1 MKIAKLDLPDSAIEF
16 LHSQGFEKLYP
27 PQADSVKSGLMDG
40 KNILVSAPTA
50 SGKTLIAMLAMLSHL
65 SKNNS
70 DNNNDDSNHN
80 GIGKKVIYLSPLRAL
95 AAEKFTEFKKLEKI
109 SLGKKI
115 KVGIST
121 GDFENLEKNLEKN
134 NILILTNEKMDS
146 IIRHGAE
153 WIEDIG
159 LVISDEVHLI
169 GDESRGPTLE
179 MILTQLKLL
188 ETKPQIVGL
197 SATITNSEELSDWL
211 GCNLVKND
219 WRPVPLSEGVC
230 DGGEVTMSDGKTFE
244 VERSIRGT
252 PIDLGVQSVKEGG
265 QSLVFAETR
274 TRSKSLATKAAD
286 AVSQVL
292 EKKDLKNLEKTS
304 KKIMSEN
311 EHTELVKTLALLIK
325 KGVAFHHA
333 GLNQNCR
340 GTVETEFR
348 KGTIKLLSST
358 PTLAAGVNLPARRVV
373 ISNINRYNAKVGA
386 NRPISIL
393 EYKQLCGRAG
403 RPQYDDYGE
412 SIIVGNG
419 NTEDLIDYYINGEPE
434 PIISKITDDKSLR
447 THVLS
452 VVVTNPGIKKDDILE
467 FFLQTLGG
475 MQSRKPTIK
484 FAIDISLRFLS
495 SEYLIVKKGERYAAT
510 EFGKKTSMLYI
521 DPLTATS
528 FRDAVE
534 NVSPDGKHTFGFLHL
549 ISKCDEFFPKFSLRN
564 KDYGAASVLI
574 ENNSS
579 ELLESISEYD
589 CSRSLL
595 ALNAWITE
603 SSELSLSD
611 NLGIESGDMH
621 RMAETANWL
630 SYCLREISKHVER
643 ADLLDELDNLRKR
656 IVYGIR
662 EELLDLVRVKGIGRV
677 RARILYKNNIR
688 NLDDLAKIPVNK
700 LAEIDKIGSTIADN
714 IKTELR
720 RIRY

>member
-1 MKIAKLDLPDSAIEF
+1 MKIEKLDLPDSAIKF
-16 LHSQGFEKLYP
+16 LKSQGYEKLYP
-27 PQADSVKSGLMDG
+27 PQADSIESGLLDG
-40 KNILVSAPTA
+40 KSILVSAPTA
-50 SGKTLIAMLAMLSHL
+50 SGKTLIAMLAMISYL
-65 SKNNS
+65 SKNT
-70 DNNNDDSNHN
+70 
-80 GIGKKVIYLSPLRAL
+80 GKVIYLSPLRAL
-95 AAEKFTEFKKLEKI
+95 AAEKFSEFKKLEKVA
-109 SLGKKI
+109 LGN
-115 KVGIST
+115 KVKVSIST
-121 GDFENLEKNLEKN
+121 GDYENIEKHLEKSNV
-134 NILILTNEKMDS
+134 LILTNEKMDS

-153 WIEDIG
+153 WVEEIG
-159 LVISDEVHLI
+159 LVITDEVHLI
-169 GDESRGPTLE
+169 GDENRGPTLE

-188 ETKPQIVGL
+188 DTKPQIVGL
-197 SATITNSEELSDWL
+197 SATITNSNEIADWL
-211 GCNLVKND
+211 DCKLVKND
-219 WRPVPLSEGVC
+219 WRPVPLTEGVC
-230 DGGEVTMSDGKTFE
+230 DAGEVTMNDGKTFS

-274 TRSKSLATKAAD
+274 NRSKSLATKAAD
-286 AVSQVL
+286 AISQIL
-292 EKKDLKNLEKTS
+292 EKKDLKELEKTS
-304 KKIMSEN
+304 KKILAQN
-311 EHTELVKTLALLIK
+311 EHTELIKTLAFLVK

-340 GTVETEFR
+340 ETIETEFR

-373 ISNINRYNAKVGA
+373 ISNVNRYNAKVGA

-412 SIIVGNG
+412 AIIVGNG
-419 NTEDLIDYYINGEPE
+419 NTEDLIDYYVNGEPE

-447 THVLS
+447 THILS
-452 VVVTNPGIKKDDILE
+452 VIVTHPGIKKDEILE

-475 MQSRKPTIK
+475 LQSRKPTIK

-495 SEYLIVKKGERYAAT
+495 SKYLIIKKGERYAAT

-521 DPLTATS
+521 DPLTATY
-528 FRDAVE
+528 FRDAIE
-534 NVSPDGKHTFGFLHL
+534 NVSQERKHTFGFLHL
-549 ISKCDEFFPKFSLRN
+549 ISNCEEFFPKFSLRK
-564 KDYGAASVLI
+564 KDYESASLLI

-579 ELLESISEYD
+579 ELLEPISEYD

-595 ALNAWITE
+595 ALQAWISE

-621 RMAETANWL
+621 RMTETANWL

-643 ADLLDELDNLRKR
+643 ADLLEELGNLRKR
-656 IVYGIR
+656 IVYGIQ
-662 EELLDLVRVKGIGRV
+662 EELLELVRVKGIGRV
-677 RARILYKNNIR
+677 RARTLYKHGIK

-700 LAEIDKIGSTIADN
+700 LAEIDKIGLTLADN
-714 IKTELR
+714 IKSELR
-720 RIRY
+720 KVR

>member
-1 MKIAKLDLPDSAIEF
+1 MKIEKLDLPKSAIDF
-16 LHSQGFEKLYP
+16 LQSQGFEKLYP
-27 PQADSVKSGLMDG
+27 PQTDSVKSGLLDG
-40 KNILVSAPTA
+40 KSILVSAPTA
-50 SGKTLIAMLAMLSHL
+50 SGKTLIAMLAMISYL
-65 SKNNS
+65 SKN
-70 DNNNDDSNHN
+70 D
-80 GIGKKVIYLSPLRAL
+80 GKVVYLSPLRAL
-95 AAEKFTEFKKLEKI
+95 AAEKFSEFKKLEKVA
-109 SLGKKI
+109 LGKKI
-115 KVGIST
+115 KIGIST
-121 GDFENLEKNLEKN
+121 GDFENIEKNLEKSN
-134 NILILTNEKMDS
+134 VLILTNEKMDS
-146 IIRHGAE
+146 IIRHGVE
-153 WIEDIG
+153 WVEEIG

-188 ETKPQIVGL
+188 DTKPQLVGL
-197 SATITNSEELSDWL
+197 SATITNSDEIADWL
-211 GCNLVKND
+211 NCKLVKND

-244 VERSIRGT
+244 VDRSLRGT
-252 PIDLGVQSVKEGG
+252 PIDLGVQSVQQGG

-286 AVSQVL
+286 AIFQIL
-292 EKKDLKNLEKTS
+292 KKNELHALEKTS
-304 KKIMSEN
+304 KKILSEN
-311 EHTELVKTLALLIK
+311 EHTELVKTLAVLVK

-333 GLNQNCR
+333 GLNQKCR
-340 GTVETEFR
+340 EIIETEFR

-403 RPQYDDYGE
+403 RPQYDDFGE

-419 NTEDLIDYYINGEPE
+419 NTEDLIEYYINGEPE
-434 PIISKITDDKSLR
+434 PIVSKITDDKSLR
-447 THVLS
+447 THILS
-452 VVVTNPGIKKDDILE
+452 VIVTHPGIKKEEILE

-475 MQSRKPTIK
+475 LQSRKATLK

-495 SEYLIVKKGERYAAT
+495 SKYLIIKKGERYAAT

-521 DPLTATS
+521 DPLTATY
-528 FRDAVE
+528 FRDAIE
-534 NVSPDGKHTFGFLHL
+534 NVSEKRNHTFGFLHL
-549 ISKCDEFFPKFSLRN
+549 ISNCDEFFPKFSLRQ
-564 KDYGAASVLI
+564 KDYESASLMI

-579 ELLESISEYD
+579 ELLEPISEYD

-595 ALNAWITE
+595 ALQSWITE

-611 NLGIESGDMH
+611 SLGIESGDMH
-621 RMAETANWL
+621 RMAENANWL
-630 SYCLREISKHVER
+630 TYCLREISKHVER
-643 ADLLDELDNLRKR
+643 ADLLDELADLRTR

-662 EELLDLVRVKGIGRV
+662 KELLDLVKVKGIGRV
-677 RARILYKNNIR
+677 RARILYKHGIK
-688 NLDDLAKIPVNK
+688 NLDDLSKIPVNK

-714 IKTELR
+714 IKAELR
-720 RIRY
+720 KVR

>member
-1 MKIAKLDLPDSAIEF
+1 MKIEKLDLPKSAIEF
-16 LHSQGFEKLYP
+16 LQSQGFEKLYP
-27 PQADSVKSGLMDG
+27 PQTDSVKSGLLGG
-40 KNILVSAPTA
+40 KSILVSAPTA
-50 SGKTLIAMLAMLSHL
+50 SGKTLIAMLAMISYL
-65 SKNNS
+65 SKNN
-70 DNNNDDSNHN
+70 
-80 GIGKKVIYLSPLRAL
+80 GKVIYLSPLRAL
-95 AAEKFTEFKKLEKI
+95 AAEKFSEFKKLEKI
-109 SLGKKI
+109 SLEKKI

-121 GDFENLEKNLEKN
+121 GDFENIDKNLEKSN
-134 NILILTNEKMDS
+134 VLILTNEKMDS

-153 WIEDIG
+153 WVEDIG

-188 ETKPQIVGL
+188 DTKPQLVGL
-197 SATITNSEELSDWL
+197 SATITNSDEIADWL
-211 GCNLVKND
+211 NCKLVKND

-230 DGGEVTMSDGKTFE
+230 DGGEVTMGDGKTFE
-244 VERSIRGT
+244 VERSLRGT
-252 PIDLGVQSVKEGG
+252 PIDLGVQSVQQGG

-286 AVSQVL
+286 VIFQVL
-292 EKKDLKNLEKTS
+292 KKSELTELEKTS
-304 KKIMSEN
+304 KKILSEN
-311 EHTELVKTLALLIK
+311 EHTELVKTLALLVK

-333 GLNQNCR
+333 GLNQRCR
-340 GTVETEFR
+340 EIIEAEFR

-412 SIIVGNG
+412 SIIVGSG
-419 NTEDLIDYYINGEPE
+419 NTEDLIEYYINGEPE
-434 PIISKITDDKSLR
+434 PIVSKITDDKSLR
-447 THVLS
+447 THILS
-452 VVVTNPGIKKDDILE
+452 VIVTHPGIKKEEILE

-475 MQSRKPTIK
+475 LQSRKPTMK

-495 SEYLIVKKGERYAAT
+495 SKYLIIKKGERYAAT

-521 DPLTATS
+521 DPLTATY

-534 NVSPDGKHTFGFLHL
+534 NVSKERNHTFGFLHL
-549 ISKCDEFFPKFSLRN
+549 ISNCDEFFPKFSLRQ
-564 KDYGAASVLI
+564 KDYESASLMI

-579 ELLESISEYD
+579 ELLEPISEYD

-595 ALNAWITE
+595 ALQSWITE

-621 RMAETANWL
+621 RMAENANWL
-630 SYCLREISKHVER
+630 TYCLREISKHVER
-643 ADLLDELDNLRKR
+643 ADLLDELADLRTR

-662 EELLDLVRVKGIGRV
+662 EELLDLVKVKGIGRV
-677 RARILYKNNIR
+677 RARILYKHGIKS
-688 NLDDLAKIPVNK
+688 LDDLTKIPVNK
-700 LAEIDKIGSTIADN
+700 LAEVDKIGSTIADN
-714 IKTELR
+714 IKAELR
-720 RIRY
+720 KVR

>member
-1 MKIAKLDLPDSAIEF
+1 MKIEKLDLPTTAIEF
-16 LHSQGFEKLYP
+16 LKSQGFEKLYP
-27 PQADSVKSGLMDG
+27 PQADSIKSGLLDG
-40 KNILVSAPTA
+40 KSILVSSPTA
-50 SGKTLIAMLAMLSHL
+50 SGKTLIAMLAMISYL
-65 SKNNS
+65 SKN
-70 DNNNDDSNHN
+70 D
-80 GIGKKVIYLSPLRAL
+80 GKVVYLSPLRAL
-95 AAEKFTEFKKLEKI
+95 AAEKFSEFKKLEKVA
-109 SLGKKI
+109 LGKRI
-115 KVGIST
+115 KVSIST
-121 GDFENLEKNLEKN
+121 GDYENIEKNLEKSDV
-134 NILILTNEKMDS
+134 LILTNEKMDS

-153 WIEDIG
+153 WVEEIG
-159 LVISDEVHLI
+159 LVIADEIHLI
-169 GDESRGPTLE
+169 GDENRGPTLE

-188 ETKPQIVGL
+188 EINPQIVGL
-197 SATITNSEELSDWL
+197 SATITNSDEIADWL
-211 GCNLVKND
+211 DCKLVKND

-230 DGGEVTMSDGKTFE
+230 DAGEVTMNNGKVFS
-244 VERSIRGT
+244 VERSICGI

-274 TRSKSLATKAAD
+274 NRSKSLAVKAAD
-286 AVSQVL
+286 AISQIL
-292 EKKDLKNLEKTS
+292 EKKDLIELEKTS
-304 KKIMSEN
+304 KKILLEN
-311 EHTELVKTLALLIK
+311 EHTELIKTLAFLVK

-340 GTVETEFR
+340 EIIEKEFR

-412 SIIVGNG
+412 AIIVGNG

-447 THVLS
+447 THILS
-452 VVVTNPGIKKDDILE
+452 VIVTHPGIKKDEILE

-475 MQSRKPTIK
+475 LQSRKPTIK

-495 SEYLIVKKGERYAAT
+495 SEYLIIRKGERFAAT

-521 DPLTATS
+521 DPLTATY
-528 FRDAVE
+528 FRDAIE
-534 NVSPDGKHTFGFLHL
+534 NISQDRKHTFGFLHL
-549 ISKCDEFFPKFSLRN
+549 ISNCEEFYPKFSLRN
-564 KDYGAASVLI
+564 KDYESASLLI

-579 ELLESISEYD
+579 ELLEPISEYD

-595 ALNAWITE
+595 ALHAWITE

-611 NLGIESGDMH
+611 RLGIESGDMH

-643 ADLLDELDNLRKR
+643 ADLLEELGNLRKR

-662 EELLDLVRVKGIGRV
+662 EELLELVRVKGIGRI
-677 RARILYKNNIR
+677 RARILYKHRIK

-700 LAEIDKIGSTIADN
+700 LSEIDKIGSTLAEN
-714 IKTELR
+714 IKSELR
-720 RIRY
+720 KVR

>member
-1 MKIAKLDLPDSAIEF
+1 MKIEQLDLPKSAIDF
-16 LHSQGFEKLYP
+16 LQSQGFEKLYP
-27 PQADSVKSGLMDG
+27 PQTDSVKSGLLDG
-40 KNILVSAPTA
+40 KSILVSAPTA
-50 SGKTLIAMLAMLSHL
+50 SGKTLIAMLAMISYL
-65 SKNNS
+65 SKNN
-70 DNNNDDSNHN
+70 
-80 GIGKKVIYLSPLRAL
+80 GKVIYLSPLRAL
-95 AAEKFTEFKKLEKI
+95 AAEKFSEFKKLEKV

-121 GDFENLEKNLEKN
+121 GDFENIEKNLEKS

-146 IIRHGAE
+146 IIRHGVE
-153 WIEDIG
+153 WVEEIG

-188 ETKPQIVGL
+188 DTKPQLVGL
-197 SATITNSEELSDWL
+197 SATITNSDEIADWL
-211 GCNLVKND
+211 DCKLIKND

-230 DGGEVTMSDGKTFE
+230 NGGEVTMNDGKTFE
-244 VERSIRGT
+244 VERSLRGT
-252 PIDLGVQSVKEGG
+252 PIDLGIQSVQQGG

-286 AVSQVL
+286 TIFQIL
-292 EKKDLKNLEKTS
+292 KKNELTELEKTS
-304 KKIMSEN
+304 KKILTEN
-311 EHTELVKTLALLIK
+311 EHTELVKTLALLVK

-333 GLNQNCR
+333 GLNQKCR
-340 GTVETEFR
+340 EVIEAEFR

-419 NTEDLIDYYINGEPE
+419 NTEDLMEYYINGEPE
-434 PIISKITDDKSLR
+434 PIVSKITDDKSLR
-447 THVLS
+447 THILS
-452 VVVTNPGIKKDDILE
+452 VIVTHPGIKKEEILE

-475 MQSRKPTIK
+475 LQSRKPTIK

-495 SEYLIVKKGERYAAT
+495 SKYLIIKKGERYAAT

-521 DPLTATS
+521 DPLTATY
-528 FRDAVE
+528 FRDAIE
-534 NVSPDGKHTFGFLHL
+534 YVSKEKNHTFGFLHL
-549 ISKCDEFFPKFSLRN
+549 ISNCDEFFPKFSLRQ
-564 KDYGAASVLI
+564 KDYESASLMI

-579 ELLESISEYD
+579 ELLEPISEYD

-595 ALNAWITE
+595 ALQSWITE

-621 RMAETANWL
+621 RMAENANWL
-630 SYCLREISKHVER
+630 TYCLREISKHVER
-643 ADLLDELDNLRKR
+643 ADLLDELADLRTR
-656 IVYGIR
+656 IVYGVR
-662 EELLDLVRVKGIGRV
+662 RELLDLVKVKGIGRV
-677 RARILYKNNIR
+677 RARILYKHGIKD
-688 NLDDLAKIPVNK
+688 LDDLAKIPVNK

-720 RIRY
+720 KVR

>member
-1 MKIAKLDLPDSAIEF
+1 MKIEKLDLPISAIEF
-16 LHSQGFEKLYP
+16 LQSQGFEKLYP
-27 PQADSVKSGLMDG
+27 PQADSVKSGLLKG
-40 KNILVSAPTA
+40 KSVLVSAPTA
-50 SGKTLIAMLAMLSHL
+50 SGKTLIALLSMLSYL
-65 SKNNS
+65 SKNNT
-70 DNNNDDSNHN
+70 
-80 GIGKKVIYLSPLRAL
+80 GKVIYLSPLRAL
-95 AAEKFTEFKKLEKI
+95 ATEKFLEFKKLEKI
-109 SLGKKI
+109 SLGN
-115 KVGIST
+115 KVKVSIST
-121 GDFENLEKNLEKN
+121 GDFENPDKNLEKSN
-134 NILILTNEKMDS
+134 VLILTNEKMDS

-169 GDESRGPTLE
+169 GDDGRGPTLE

-188 ETKPQIVGL
+188 ETTPQIVGL
-197 SATITNSEELSDWL
+197 SATITNSQELANWL
-211 GCNLVKND
+211 GCKLVKND

-230 DGGEVTMSDGKTFE
+230 DAGEVTMSNGKVFE
-244 VERSIRGT
+244 VERSLHGT
-252 PIDLGVQSVKEGG
+252 PIDLGLQSVMQGG

-286 AVSQVL
+286 AISQIL
-292 EKKDLKNLEKTS
+292 EKNDIKELEKTS
-304 KKIMSEN
+304 KKIMSQN
-311 EHTELVKTLALLIK
+311 EHTELVKTLALLVK

-340 GTVETEFR
+340 QTIESEFR

-373 ISNINRYNAKVGA
+373 ISSVNRYNAKVGA

-403 RPQYDDYGE
+403 RPQYDEFGE

-419 NTEDLIDYYINGEPE
+419 NTDDLINYYINGEPE

-447 THVLS
+447 THILS
-452 VVVTNPGIKKDDILE
+452 VIVTHPGIKKEEILE

-475 MQSRKPTIK
+475 LQSRKPTIK

-495 SEYLIVKKGERYAAT
+495 SQFLIVKKGERYAAT

-521 DPLTATS
+521 DPLTATY
-528 FRDAVE
+528 FRDAIE
-534 NVSPDGKHTFGFLHL
+534 NVSQKRKHSFGFLHL
-549 ISKCDEFFPKFSLRN
+549 ISNCEEFFPKFSLRN
-564 KDYGAASVLI
+564 KDYESASVLI
-574 ENNSS
+574 ENNSA

-595 ALNAWITE
+595 ALHAWITE
-603 SSELSLSD
+603 SSELQLSD
-611 NLGIESGDMH
+611 SLAIESGDMH

-630 SYCLREISKHVER
+630 TYCLREISKHVER
-643 ADLLDELDNLRKR
+643 ADLLEELDNLRRR

-662 EELLDLVRVKGIGRV
+662 EELLDLVRIKGIGRV
-677 RARILYKNNIR
+677 RARILYKNGIK
-688 NLDDLAKIPVNK
+688 NLDDLSKIPTSK

-714 IKTELR
+714 IKSELR
-720 RIRY
+720 KVRY

>member
-1 MKIAKLDLPDSAIEF
+1 MKIDKLDLPDSAIEF
-16 LHSQGFEKLYP
+16 LKSQGFEKLYP
-27 PQADSVKSGLMDG
+27 PQVDSVKSGLLDG
-40 KNILVSAPTA
+40 KSILVSAPTA
-50 SGKTLIAMLAMLSHL
+50 SGKTLIAMLAMFSFL
-65 SKNNS
+65 SKNN
-70 DNNNDDSNHN
+70 
-80 GIGKKVIYLSPLRAL
+80 GKVVYLSPLRAL

-109 SLGKKI
+109 ALGKKI

-121 GDFENLEKNLEKN
+121 GDFDGIEKNLEKSD
-134 NILILTNEKMDS
+134 ILILTNEKMDS
-146 IIRHGAE
+146 VIRHGVE
-153 WIEDIG
+153 WIDEIG

-169 GDESRGPTLE
+169 GDENRGPTLE

-188 ETKPQIVGL
+188 DSKPQIVGL
-197 SATITNSEELSDWL
+197 SATITNSDEIATWL
-211 GCNLVKND
+211 DCKLVKND

-230 DGGEVTMSDGKTFE
+230 DGGEVTMNDGNTFE
-244 VERSIRGT
+244 VERSLRGT
-252 PIDLGVQSVKEGG
+252 PIDLGVQSVKQGG

-286 AVSQVL
+286 VISQML
-292 EKKDLKNLEKTS
+292 KKNELKELEKTS
-304 KKIMSEN
+304 KKILSQNEN
-311 EHTELVKTLALLIK
+311 TEIVKTLAILVK

-340 GTVETEFR
+340 EIIEKEFR
-348 KGTIKLLSST
+348 NGTIKLLSST

-373 ISNINRYNAKVGA
+373 ISNINRYNAKIGR
-386 NRPISIL
+386 NMPISIL

-412 SIIVGNG
+412 SIIVGSG
-419 NTEDLIDYYINGEPE
+419 NVEELTEHYINGEPE

-447 THVLS
+447 THILS
-452 VVVTNPGIKKDDILE
+452 VIVTHPGIKKDEILE

-475 MQSRKPTIK
+475 LQSRKPTIK

-495 SEYLIVKKGERYAAT
+495 SEFLIIKKGERYAAT

-521 DPLTATS
+521 DPLTATH

-534 NVSPDGKHTFGFLHL
+534 NVSQDRKHTFGFLHL
-549 ISKCDEFFPKFSLRN
+549 ICSCEEFFPKFSLRN
-564 KDYGAASVLI
+564 KDYESASLLI

-579 ELLESISEYD
+579 ELLEPISEYD

-595 ALNAWITE
+595 ALQAWITE

-611 NLGIESGDMH
+611 SFSIESGDMH
-621 RMAETANWL
+621 RMAEMANWL
-630 SYCLREISKHVER
+630 SYCLREISKHVDR
-643 ADLLDELDNLRKR
+643 ADLLEELDDFRKR

-677 RARILYKNNIR
+677 RARILYKHKIK

-714 IKTELR
+714 IKSELR
-720 RIRY
+720 KVRY